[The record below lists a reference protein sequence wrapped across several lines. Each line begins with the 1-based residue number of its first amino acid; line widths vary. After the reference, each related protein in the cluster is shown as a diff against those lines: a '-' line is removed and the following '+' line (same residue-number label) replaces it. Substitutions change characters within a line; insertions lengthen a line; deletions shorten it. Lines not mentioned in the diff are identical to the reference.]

1 MVQNYLLKYI
11 NSSSSG
17 GSYDLKYPKSVDGFD
32 VWETIS
38 SGKPS
43 PRNEV
48 LINIDTT
55 QGSAL
60 RVGHMKILINV
71 PNITWFKPPELEE
84 MLTQGRTG
92 LQLNDDDYNR
102 ELAIESILLLVCPMK
117 FLNINLIVFGCIEG

>member
-1 MVQNYLLKYI
+1 
-11 NSSSSG
+11 
-17 GSYDLKYPKSVDGFD
+17 

-60 RVGHMKILINV
+60 RVGQMKILLNV
-71 PNITWFKPPELEE
+71 PNVTWFKPPELEE
-84 MLTQGRTG
+84 RLNDRETG
-92 LQLNDDDYNR
+92 LQLIEDDLNR
-102 ELAIESILLLVCPMK
+102 ELLLLVRLFFVFK
-117 FLNINLIVFGCIEG
+117 LIEFGSFKMLRVTESKGGVIFYR